1 MFLKSGRVSY
11 GGMITAAM
19 VVLLY
24 LSCVFENCS
33 LFCLAAGGFLRRR
46 DNLAE
51 RVEGWIAGFCG
62 SRCIRCSVVAK

>member
-33 LFCLAAGGFLRRR
+33 LFWPGGSAFLG
-46 DNLAE
+46 A
-51 RVEGWIAGFCG
+51 
-62 SRCIRCSVVAK
+62 

>member
-33 LFCLAAGGFLRRR
+33 LFCLAAAAFLGGVTTWL
-46 DNLAE
+46 
-51 RVEGWIAGFCG
+51 EGWIAGFCG

>member
-33 LFCLAAGGFLRRR
+33 LFCLAAAAFLGGVTT
-46 DNLAE
+46 LAE
-51 RVEGWIAGFCG
+51 RVEGWIGRFL
-62 SRCIRCSVVAK
+62 RQQVY

>member
-33 LFCLAAGGFLRRR
+33 LFCLAAAAFLGGVTTWQR
-46 DNLAE
+46 
-51 RVEGWIAGFCG
+51 GWIAGFCG

>member
-24 LSCVFENCS
+24 LFGLTAV
-33 LFCLAAGGFLRRR
+33 L
-46 DNLAE
+46 LAE
-51 RVEGWIAGFCG
+51 VVWIAFDRAYAVFRIKWSQWMHRAGADG
-62 SRCIRCSVVAK
+62 SSRL